1 MKSLVAVALCAIVST
16 QGCLSFACEER
27 TIMYSASPTGEYKA
41 IVVERGCGATTST
54 VYALRVLRA
63 VEPVNDQVSPLV
75 IQAPHGMG
83 QTFATR
89 DYREIE
95 RIALRWVAPDT
106 LEASVDP
113 RAEVFRAKAGVPDG
127 VGLRV
132 KTR

>member
-1 MKSLVAVALCAIVST
+1 MKSLAAVALCAIVST
-16 QGCLSFACEER
+16 QGCFSFACEDR
-27 TIMYSASPTGEYKA
+27 TIMYSASPTGQYKA

-54 VYALRVLRA
+54 VYVLRVLRA
-63 VEPVNDQVSPLV
+63 VEPVLDQVSSLA
-75 IQAPHGMG
+75 IQAPGGRG
-83 QTFATR
+83 QRSTTQ
-89 DYREIE
+89 DYEEIE